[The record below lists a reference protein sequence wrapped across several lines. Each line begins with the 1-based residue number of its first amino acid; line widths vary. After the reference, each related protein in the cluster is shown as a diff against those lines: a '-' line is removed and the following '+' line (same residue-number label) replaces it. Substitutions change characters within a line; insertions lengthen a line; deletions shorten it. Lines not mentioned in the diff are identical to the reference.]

1 MPNQT
6 KNLGVVSPVPRGDWQ
21 TGTTYWKLNFVTHG
35 DWAYIAIRNNVNVE
49 PGVTPNWESI
59 WMAFVRNGATKQEVD
74 EALAAA
80 QQALEAANA
89 SKESAAQSAA
99 NAAESEQNAAQSAQ
113 EAANSAAAAEGSA
126 QNAQNSAEDA
136 AQSAQEAAAAAS
148 QIGAYLENQIIF
160 TGSLP
165 GTGEEGFL
173 YVLISDQ
180 SSDLFSFY
188 IWDNGEWKTIG
199 SASLVLNT
207 TTIDSYT
214 LSASA
219 WQNNQQTVSIEGL
232 TPDDDVLT
240 IESDASSLIYI
251 TNYVRSTQVVEGGVV
266 FTCNTVPAQNLTVWI
281 SVTKRQEIPTSNG
294 YYTKSEV
301 DEIQQTLQGN
311 IDAEEQARQN
321 ADETLQSNIDAEEQA
336 RTQADQVLQQNID
349 DESSARQ
356 NADTALGNRIDDV
369 VDGTTQVASAANAD
383 AADKLNSNAG
393 SSTNPVYFN
402 NGIPVECG
410 DTLAKNIS
418 GTAARAT
425 GDGSGNQITA
435 FYGHSIAFTVNSQ
448 TFVLTAQ
455 LLSATGSVLSTQTV
469 DLPLESVVVSG
480 DYNSETKEVELTLQN
495 GSVISFSVADLVDG
509 LATEAALNAETQAR
523 QTADT
528 NLQNQINDLED
539 GTTAAGKATADAEG
553 NVIST
558 TYATKQEL
566 EGVSGEA
573 GAAVRYD
580 SAQSLNSTQ
589 QQQARTNIGAAPLAS
604 PTFTGTPAAPNPAS
618 GADSTQIA
626 TTAWVRDVVPGIKVN
641 NAGTADNATNLGGA
655 AASAYAKLESPA
667 FTGTPTVPTPAKGD
681 DSTKA
686 ANTAWVKDQG
696 YLTSIP
702 SASETVLGGARIWM
716 DSDGYLNIQ
725 TDD

>member
-1 MPNQT
+1 MPKQT

-21 TGTTYWKLNFVTHG
+21 EGTTYWKLNFVTHG
-35 DWAYIAIRNNVNVE
+35 DWAYIAIRNNVNIE
-49 PGVTPNWESI
+49 PGISPQWETC

-89 SKESAAQSAA
+89 SKEAAAESAA
-99 NAAESEQNAAQSAQ
+99 NAAQSESNAAQSAQ
-113 EAANSAAAAEGSA
+113 EAAGSAEAAAGSA
-126 QNAQNSAEDA
+126 QEAANSAEDA
-136 AQSAQEAAAAAS
+136 AQSAQEAANAAS

-160 TGSLP
+160 TAQLP
-165 GTGEEGFL
+165 QTGEEGYI

-188 IWDNGEWKTIG
+188 VWDNNAWKTIG

-207 TTIDSYT
+207 TTINSYT
-214 LSASA
+214 LAASA
-219 WQNNQQTVSIEGL
+219 WQNKQQTIAIEGL

-251 TNYVRSTQVVEGGVV
+251 NNYVRSTQVVEGGVV
-266 FTCNTVPAQNLTVWI
+266 FTCNTVPSQNLTVWI

-311 IDAEEQARQN
+311 IDAEEQAREQADTQLQN
-321 ADETLQSNIDAEEQA
+321 NIDAEE
-336 RTQADQVLQQNID
+336 N
-349 DESSARQ
+349 ARQ
-356 NADTALGNRIDDV
+356 SADTALSNRIDDV

-393 SSTNPVYFN
+393 SATNPVYFSQ
-402 NGIPVECG
+402 GVPVACG

-425 GDGSGNQITA
+425 GDGSGNQITT

-455 LLSATGSVLSTQTV
+455 LLSATGAVLSTQTV

-539 GTTAAGKATADAEG
+539 GTTPAGKATADAQG
-553 NVIST
+553 NNIAN

-566 EGVSGEA
+566 SDVSGEA

-580 SAQSLNSTQ
+580 AAQSLNATQ
-589 QQQARTNIGAAPLAS
+589 QRQARTNIGAAPLAS
-604 PTFTGTPAAPNPAS
+604 PTFTGTPAAPNPAN

-626 TTAWVRDVVPGIKVN
+626 TTAWVRDIVPSIKVN
-641 NAGTADNATNLGGA
+641 KAGTADNATQLGGA
-655 AASAYAKLESPA
+655 AASAYAKLASPA
-667 FTGTPTVPTPAKGD
+667 FTGTPTAPNPSASD
-681 DSTKA
+681 DSTKIA
-686 ANTAWVKDQG
+686 TTSWVRDIVPKIASNWTFDTNSFA
-696 YLTSIP
+696 TSGTTV
-702 SASETVLGGARIWM
+702 SLKGASQTNLGGIKIWL
-716 DSDGYLNIQ
+716 DGDYINID
-725 TDD
+725 TGD